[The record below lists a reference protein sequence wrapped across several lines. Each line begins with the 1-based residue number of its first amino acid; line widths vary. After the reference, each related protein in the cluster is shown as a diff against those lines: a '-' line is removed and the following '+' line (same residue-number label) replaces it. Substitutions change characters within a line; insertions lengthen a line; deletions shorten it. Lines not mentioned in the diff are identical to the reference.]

1 MNLTCIIV
9 EDEPLARQL
18 LEQYVR
24 KVPHLELLKAFS
36 NPLEALDF
44 LRNNEVDILFSDIQM
59 PEITG
64 ITLLKI
70 LQKKPL
76 IILTTAYSEYAI
88 EGYELDVIAYL
99 LKPITF
105 EKFLKAVEK
114 ATQLKSE
121 KQPLIEENKAANVI
135 ASDSVPVTASGAWQK
150 GVTSPISAEIQP
162 FIFVKDGTKLVKI
175 RLPDILY
182 IEGLKDYVSI
192 YTREKKIVTLQTMK
206 SLESQLPDN
215 QFIRIHNSYIVSLEG
230 IDSIDKE
237 RVQIGKSFLPISDT
251 YRKAFK
257 EFIERN
263 QLWYWGGAKKKPPWL
278 NQGG

>member
-1 MNLTCIIV
+1 MNLSCIIV

-114 ATQLKSE
+114 ATQIKNE
-121 KQPLIEENKAANVI
+121 KQPVIEEKK
-135 ASDSVPVTASGAWQK
+135 SLYTE
-150 GVTSPISAEIQP
+150 GVAQAVSNDIQP

-192 YTREKKIVTLQTMK
+192 YTREKKIVTLQTLK
-206 SLESQLPDN
+206 SLETQLPDN

-230 IDSIDKE
+230 IDAIDKE

-257 EFIERN
+257 EFIERH
-263 QLWYWGGAKKKPPWL
+263 QL
-278 NQGG
+278 

>member
-121 KQPLIEENKAANVI
+121 KQPLIEEKKSLNTEGG
-135 ASDSVPVTASGAWQK
+135 TA
-150 GVTSPISAEIQP
+150 PIPADIQQ

-192 YTREKKIVTLQTMK
+192 YTREKKIVTLQTLK
-206 SLESQLPDN
+206 SLETQLPDN

-230 IDSIDKE
+230 IDAIDKE

-263 QLWYWGGAKKKPPWL
+263 QL
-278 NQGG
+278 

>member
-1 MNLTCIIV
+1 MNLSCIIV

-44 LRNNEVDILFSDIQM
+44 LRNNDVDILFSDIQM

-121 KQPLIEENKAANVI
+121 KQPIIEEKKSLN
-135 ASDSVPVTASGAWQK
+135 TE
-150 GVTSPISAEIQP
+150 GVTPTTSIEIQP

-192 YTREKKIVTLQTMK
+192 YTREKKIVTLQTLK
-206 SLESQLPDN
+206 SLETQLPDN

-230 IDSIDKE
+230 IDAIDKE
-237 RVQIGKSFLPISDT
+237 RVQIGKAFLPISDT

-263 QLWYWGGAKKKPPWL
+263 QL
-278 NQGG
+278 

>member
-1 MNLTCIIV
+1 MNLSCIIV

-121 KQPLIEENKAANVI
+121 KQPLIEEKKAIPVI
-135 ASDSVPVTASGAWQK
+135 ASDSLTTK
-150 GVTSPISAEIQP
+150 GVAQAIPNDIQP

-192 YTREKKIVTLQTMK
+192 YTREKKIVTLQTLK
-206 SLESQLPDN
+206 SLEAQLPDN

-230 IDSIDKE
+230 IDAIDKE

-263 QLWYWGGAKKKPPWL
+263 QL
-278 NQGG
+278 